1 MSDHWSDTH
10 RPHYV
15 DGDSHNMQLV
25 PKASWNSSME
35 KDNRIADLERQ
46 LKAEEK
52 LSHLL
57 AQALAEIKATVDGD
71 SSQQV
76 KSIIYGCIEEVRQL
90 NLIKD
95 K

>member
-1 MSDHWSDTH
+1 M
-10 RPHYV
+10 
-15 DGDSHNMQLV
+15 
-25 PKASWNSSME
+25 